1 MKQKIQRHERLIGM
15 YLHLNDVAIA
25 KIAAVSGYDYVWID
39 LEHSCLSLENL
50 LASIMVLRA
59 HGTAVIVR
67 VPQNDLTFTK
77 KVLEMGVDG
86 IIFPM
91 VRSAEEANELIA
103 STLYPPYG
111 TRGFG
116 PMNAINYG
124 LDSAVDYVAQTCD
137 HLCRF
142 IQIEHTDAVN
152 DLDRIMDNEY
162 IDGYLFGPNDLSG
175 SINELCRV
183 FDENTTQL
191 MKDTIRRLK
200 ERHKYIGIASG
211 GHAEEVIRHWHSF
224 DVEMITAGA
233 DFSFIQQG
241 ALQNRIL
248 LEQIHK
254 QDK

>member
-1 MKQKIQRHERLIGM
+1 MKQKIQQHERLIGM

-124 LDSAVDYVAQTCD
+124 LDSAVDYVAQTRD

>member
-91 VRSAEEANELIA
+91 VRSAEEANKLIA

-124 LDSAVDYVAQTCD
+124 LDSAVDYVAQTRD

-183 FDENTTQL
+183 FDENTTL

-211 GHAEEVIRHWHSF
+211 GHAEEAIRHWHSF